1 MDLIKYKIKNSTLF
15 LYLSPQYGRVSHLS
29 MNRRLQLTKY
39 LIADI
44 LAASS
49 AWGCFY
55 VYRKLSIESL
65 KFGYSIPIEFG
76 TRFYLG
82 LFLIPIFW
90 IFLYYASGY
99 YREVYRKSRLAELWY
114 SLQITFLGV
123 LILFFGLLLDDVI
136 VNYSN
141 YYRSFLALY
150 LLQFSFTFFPRLIIT
165 TNTTRKIHRRQIGFN
180 TLLIGGNEKALE
192 IYNEIE
198 QQKHGTGN
206 IFVGFISVKNGNGN
220 NYPLSEKL
228 KHLGYIEQVKEII
241 QVHRIEEV
249 IIALEYTEHS
259 SIERILNL
267 LIDSN
272 VVIKT
277 IPGMYEIFTGKVR
290 MSAIFGTPLVEV
302 SHHLMPPWQQNLK
315 NSIDIVGSSCALVLL
330 LPLILIL
337 IIGVKLSSR
346 GPIFYKQ
353 ERIGRNGK
361 PFTIYKLRSMYVNA
375 EDNGPE
381 LSSKEDSRVTRFGRF
396 MRKSRLD
403 EIPNFYN
410 VLRGDMSLVGPRPE
424 RTYFIEKI
432 VEKAPQ
438 YTQLLK
444 VKPGI
449 TSWGQ
454 VKYGYAE
461 NVEQMIKRMK
471 FDLLYI
477 ENMSLY
483 VDIKILIYTLMTIIK
498 GKGI

>member
-1 MDLIKYKIKNSTLF
+1 
-15 LYLSPQYGRVSHLS
+15 
-29 MNRRLQLTKY
+29 MNRKLQLTKY

-44 LAASS
+44 LAASI

-55 VYRKLSIESL
+55 VYRKIFIEPL

-82 LFLIPIFW
+82 LFFIPIFW
-90 IFLYYASGY
+90 IVLYYASGC
-99 YREVYRKSRLAELWY
+99 YRDIYRKSRLAELWY
-114 SLQITFLGV
+114 TLRITFIGV

-141 YYRSFLALY
+141 YYSSFISLY
-150 LLQFSFTFFPRLIIT
+150 IFHFTLTYFPRLIIT
-165 TNTTRKIHRRQIGFN
+165 TNTTHKIHRRQIGFN

-192 IYNEIE
+192 IFEEIE
-198 QQKHGTGN
+198 QQKHSTGN
-206 IFVGFISVKNGNGN
+206 IIVGFITVKNGNGN
-220 NYPLSEKL
+220 DYPLANEI
-228 KHLGYIEQVKEII
+228 KHLGYIDQLKDVI
-241 QVHRIEEV
+241 QKYKIEEV

-267 LIDSN
+267 LIDN
-272 VVIKT
+272 DVVIKT
-277 IPGMYEIFTGKVR
+277 IPGMYEIFTGKVN
-290 MSAIFGTPLVEV
+290 MSAIFGTPLIEV
-302 SHHLMPPWQQNLK
+302 SHHLMPAWQQNLK
-315 NSIDIVGSSCALVLL
+315 NFIDIIFSLIAIVILS
-330 LPLILIL
+330 PLFLIL
-337 IIGVKLSSR
+337 IIGVKLSSK

-353 ERIGRNGK
+353 ERIGKNGK
-361 PFTIYKLRSMYVNA
+361 PFIIYKFRSMYVDA
-375 EDNGPE
+375 EQNGPE
-381 LSSKEDSRVTRFGRF
+381 LSSKEDSRVTKFGRF

-424 RTYFIEKI
+424 RPFFIERI
-432 VEKAPQ
+432 VEKDPH

-483 VDIKILIYTLMTIIK
+483 VDFKILIYTLLIILK

>member
-1 MDLIKYKIKNSTLF
+1 
-15 LYLSPQYGRVSHLS
+15 
-29 MNRRLQLTKY
+29 MNRRLQLIKY
-39 LIADI
+39 LITDI
-44 LAASS
+44 IAASL

-55 VYRKLSIESL
+55 VYRKLYIEPL
-65 KFGYSIPIEFG
+65 KFGYSIPIDFG

-82 LFLIPIFW
+82 LIFIPIFW

-114 SLQITFLGV
+114 SLQVTFIGV
-123 LILFFGLLLDDVI
+123 LVLFFGLLLDDVI
-136 VNYSN
+136 VDYSN
-141 YYRSFLALY
+141 YYRSFISLY
-150 LLQFSFTFFPRLIIT
+150 LFHFTFTFFPRLYIT
-165 TNTTRKIHRRQIGFN
+165 TQTTRKIHKRQIGFN
-180 TLLIGGNEKALE
+180 TLIIGGNEKAVE
-192 IYNEIE
+192 IFEEME
-198 QQKHGTGN
+198 QEKHGTGN
-206 IFVGFISVKNGNGN
+206 IMLGFISIKNGNGN
-220 NYPLSEKL
+220 QYPLSEKL
-228 KHLGYIEQVKEII
+228 KHLGYIDQIKEII
-241 QVHRIEEV
+241 QSHQIEEV

-259 SIERILNL
+259 SVERILNL

-277 IPGMYEIFTGKVR
+277 IPGMYEIFTGKVK
-290 MSAIFGTPLVEV
+290 MSAIFGTPLIEV
-302 SHHLMPPWQQNLK
+302 SHHLMPAWQQNLK
-315 NSIDIVGSSCALVLL
+315 NIIDSIISFCALIVL
-330 LPLILIL
+330 LPLNLIL
-337 IIGVKLSSR
+337 VLGVKLSSR

-353 ERIGRNGK
+353 ERIGKNGK
-361 PFTIYKLRSMYVNA
+361 PFTIYKFRSMFIDA
-375 EDNGPE
+375 EENGPE
-381 LSSKEDSRVTRFGRF
+381 LSSKEDKRVTKFGRF

-424 RTYFIEKI
+424 RLYFIEKI

-438 YTQLLK
+438 YIQLLK

-483 VDIKILIYTLMTIIK
+483 VDFKILIYTFMIIVK

>member
-1 MDLIKYKIKNSTLF
+1 
-15 LYLSPQYGRVSHLS
+15 
-29 MNRRLQLTKY
+29 MNRKLQLAKY
-39 LIADI
+39 LIADL
-44 LAASS
+44 LAASL

-55 VYRKLSIESL
+55 VYRKLFIEPL
-65 KFGYSIPIEFG
+65 KFGYPIPVEFG

-82 LFLIPIFW
+82 LVFIPIFW

-114 SLQITFLGV
+114 TLRITFIGV

-141 YYRSFLALY
+141 YYRSFISLY
-150 LLQFSFTFFPRLIIT
+150 LFHFTFTYFPRLIIT
-165 TNTTRKIHRRQIGFN
+165 TNTTHKIHKRQIGFN
-180 TLLIGGNEKALE
+180 TLIIGGNEKALE
-192 IYNEIE
+192 IYEETE
-198 QQKHGTGN
+198 QQNHGTGN
-206 IFVGFISVKNGNGN
+206 IFVGFISVNNGNGN
-220 NYPLSEKL
+220 EYPLAEKL
-228 KHLGYIEQVKEII
+228 QHLGYVDQVKDII
-241 QVHRIEEV
+241 QEYKIEEV

-272 VVIKT
+272 VAIKT

-302 SHHLMPPWQQNLK
+302 SHHLMPAWQQNLK
-315 NSIDIVGSSCALVLL
+315 NFVDITLSLIALIILS
-330 LPLILIL
+330 PLILIL
-337 IIGVKLSSR
+337 IIGVKLSSP

-353 ERIGRNGK
+353 KRVGRNGK
-361 PFTIYKLRSMYVNA
+361 PFIIYKFRSMHKDA
-375 EDNGPE
+375 EQNGPE
-381 LSSKEDSRVTRFGRF
+381 LSSKEDARVTKFGRF
-396 MRKSRLD
+396 MRRSRLD

-410 VLRGDMSLVGPRPE
+410 VMKGDMSLVGPRPE
-424 RTYFIEKI
+424 RPFFIERI
-432 VEKAPQ
+432 VEKAPH

-483 VDIKILIYTLMTIIK
+483 VDIKILIYTLLIIIK

>member
-1 MDLIKYKIKNSTLF
+1 
-15 LYLSPQYGRVSHLS
+15 
-29 MNRRLQLTKY
+29 MNRKFQLTKY
-39 LIADI
+39 IVSDLIA
-44 LAASS
+44 ASL
-49 AWGCFY
+49 AWGFFY
-55 VYRKLSIESL
+55 VYRKMYIEPL

-76 TRFYLG
+76 TKFYMG
-82 LFLIPIFW
+82 LLLIPVFW
-90 IFLYYASGY
+90 LLLYYASGY
-99 YREVYRKSRLAELWY
+99 YKEVFRKSRLTELWFTIR
-114 SLQITFLGV
+114 ITFVGV
-123 LILFFGLLLDDVI
+123 MILFFGLLLDDVI

-141 YYRSFLALY
+141 YYRSFIWLFLF
-150 LLQFSFTFFPRLIIT
+150 QFGFTYIPRLIIT
-165 TNTTRKIHRRQIGFN
+165 TNTTHKIHNRQIGFN

-192 IYNEIE
+192 IFNEID
-198 QQKHGTGN
+198 QQNHGTGN
-206 IFVGFISVKNGNGN
+206 IFVGFVSVKNGNG
-220 NYPLSEKL
+220 YPLGKEL
-228 KHLGYIEQVKEII
+228 KHLGYIDQIKDII
-241 QVHRIEEV
+241 QEHKIEEV

-277 IPGMYEIFTGKVR
+277 IPGMYEIFTGKVK

-302 SHHLMPPWQQNLK
+302 SHHLMPAWQRNFK
-315 NSIDIVGSSCALVLL
+315 NFIDIILSLLALIVLL
-330 LPLILIL
+330 PFILML
-337 IIGVKLSSR
+337 IIGVRFSSK

-353 ERIGRNGK
+353 VRIGKNGK
-361 PFTIYKLRSMYVNA
+361 PFTIFKFRSMHIDA
-375 EDNGPE
+375 EQNGPE
-381 LSSKEDSRVTRFGRF
+381 LSSKKDARITKFGRF

-403 EIPNFYN
+403 EIPNFFN

-424 RTYFIEKI
+424 RDHFITKI
-432 VEKAPQ
+432 VERAPQ

-461 NVEQMIKRMK
+461 NVDQMVKRMK
-471 FDLLYI
+471 YDLLYI

-483 VDIKILIYTLMTIIK
+483 VDFKIMIYTLMIIYK

>member
-1 MDLIKYKIKNSTLF
+1 
-15 LYLSPQYGRVSHLS
+15 
-29 MNRRLQLTKY
+29 MNRKLQLTKY
-39 LIADI
+39 LIADL
-44 LAASS
+44 LAASL

-55 VYRKLSIESL
+55 VYRKLFIESL
-65 KFGYSIPIEFG
+65 KFGHSIPIEFG

-82 LFLIPIFW
+82 LVLIPVFW

-99 YREVYRKSRLAELWY
+99 YREVYRKSRLSELWY
-114 SLQITFLGV
+114 SLQITFIGV

-141 YYRSFLALY
+141 YYRSFISLY
-150 LLQFSFTFFPRLIIT
+150 LFQFTFTFFPRLIIT
-165 TNTTRKIHRRQIGFN
+165 TRTTHKIHRRQIGFN

-192 IYNEIE
+192 VYEEIE

-220 NYPLSEKL
+220 EYPMAAKIQ
-228 KHLGYIEQVKEII
+228 HLGYVDQVKEII
-241 QVHRIEEV
+241 QKHKIEEV

-267 LIDSN
+267 LIDSD
-272 VVIKT
+272 VTIKT
-277 IPGMYEIFTGKVR
+277 IPGMYEIFTGKVK

-302 SHHLMPPWQQNLK
+302 SHHLMPAWQQNLK
-315 NSIDIVGSSCALVLL
+315 NFVDIIISFIALVIL

-337 IIGVKLSSR
+337 IIGVILSSR

-361 PFTIYKLRSMYVNA
+361 PFTIYKFRSMYVGA
-375 EDNGPE
+375 EQNGPE
-381 LSSKEDSRVTRFGRF
+381 LSSKEDSRVTKFGRF

-424 RTYFIEKI
+424 RPYFIEKI
-432 VEKAPQ
+432 VEKAPH
-438 YTQLLK
+438 YIQLLK

-483 VDIKILIYTLMTIIK
+483 VDIKILIYTLLIIIK